1 MAATSLFYFSAWSIP
16 AAGRRFAELF
26 QRAEYTHGVPRHLL
40 ARMAQ
45 QESNYDPNARSDA
58 GAVGI
63 MQIVPRWH
71 PTVNALDPIAA
82 IDYAGEL
89 LRRHFDR
96 FGSWVKALGAYN
108 AGPTRL
114 AREVSAGGV
123 NWLAGMPAETQ
134 AYIARITADVRVS

>member
-1 MAATSLFYFSAWSIP
+1 MFYFSAWSIP

-26 QRAEYTHGVPRHLL
+26 QRAEYTHAVPRHLI

-58 GAVGI
+58 GALGI

-71 PTVNALDPIAA
+71 PDVNPLDPVAA
-82 IDYAGEL
+82 IDYAGAL

-114 AREVSAGGV
+114 ARAVSTSGV
-123 NWLAGMPAETQ
+123 NWLASMPAETQ
-134 AYIARITADVRVS
+134 EYIARITADVRVG